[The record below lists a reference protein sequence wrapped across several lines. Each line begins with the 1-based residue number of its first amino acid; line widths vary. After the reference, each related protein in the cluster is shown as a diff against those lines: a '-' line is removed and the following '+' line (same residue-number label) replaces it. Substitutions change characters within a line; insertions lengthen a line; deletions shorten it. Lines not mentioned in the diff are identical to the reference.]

1 MKYEIIFADNSS
13 ERRITPYFPFLTFS
27 FGGCR
32 TVLSFRKDKTGV
44 EVGIKDQG
52 GIETLALLV
61 LESLQDTRL
70 SLCQQFPDFIVGK
83 HPVGFQPEYGQAAF
97 RVVASYHLAEE
108 LHSARSALG
117 TRAAGILFPNSF
129 SHDSSSEVMDVA
141 YSSISLRNFPAG
153 TSPRSMHA
161 SSFSH
166 SPVMATS
173 AMRMV
178 LTME

>member
-1 MKYEIIFADNSS
+1 MKNEIISADNSS

-27 FGGCR
+27 FCGCR
-32 TVLSFRKDKTGV
+32 TVLSLRKDKTGV

-108 LHSARSALG
+108 LHPARSALG
-117 TRAAGILFPNSF
+117 TRAA
-129 SHDSSSEVMDVA
+129 
-141 YSSISLRNFPAG
+141 
-153 TSPRSMHA
+153 
-161 SSFSH
+161 
-166 SPVMATS
+166 
-173 AMRMV
+173 
-178 LTME
+178 

>member
-1 MKYEIIFADNSS
+1 MKYEIISADNSS

-32 TVLSFRKDKTGV
+32 TVLSSGRQTGV

-70 SLCQQFPDFIVGK
+70 FLCQQFPDFIVGK

-108 LHSARSALG
+108 LHPARSALG
-117 TRAAGILFPNSF
+117 TRAA
-129 SHDSSSEVMDVA
+129 
-141 YSSISLRNFPAG
+141 
-153 TSPRSMHA
+153 
-161 SSFSH
+161 
-166 SPVMATS
+166 
-173 AMRMV
+173 
-178 LTME
+178 

>member
-1 MKYEIIFADNSS
+1 MKYEIISADNSS
-13 ERRITPYFPFLTFS
+13 ERRIIPYFPFLTFS
-27 FGGCR
+27 FCGCR

-108 LHSARSALG
+108 LHPARSALG
-117 TRAAGILFPNSF
+117 TRAA
-129 SHDSSSEVMDVA
+129 
-141 YSSISLRNFPAG
+141 
-153 TSPRSMHA
+153 
-161 SSFSH
+161 
-166 SPVMATS
+166 
-173 AMRMV
+173 
-178 LTME
+178 